1 MTITLPPDLEIAL
14 SDRVAN
20 GSYDSE
26 ADVIREALRL
36 LDDRELR
43 LDVLRAKV
51 AEGVADAE
59 AGRVSMLSAE
69 DIKRMARERFMR

>member
-69 DIKRMARERFMR
+69 DIKRMARERFMG